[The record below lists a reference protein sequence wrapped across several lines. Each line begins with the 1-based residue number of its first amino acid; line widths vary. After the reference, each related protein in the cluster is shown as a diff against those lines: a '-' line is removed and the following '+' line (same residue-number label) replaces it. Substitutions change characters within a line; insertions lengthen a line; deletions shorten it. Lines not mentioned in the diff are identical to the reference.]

1 MYQKCLFKTFY
12 GLYNFSNVLKTS
24 KLQLQ
29 TRPTFTAIALPP
41 KLRRGRQVHSH
52 QALRTLELETLE
64 TQRFTSGREA
74 GRGREGER
82 KGERERERATQ
93 ERDREGESEREGKRE
108 REGEREGER
117 GGEREREREREREG
131 GRERDT

>member
-1 MYQKCLFKTFY
+1 MYQRCPFKTFY

-82 KGERERERATQ
+82 KGERERERESDTG
-93 ERDREGESEREGKRE
+93 ERQRGRERERGEERERGRERGRE
-108 REGEREGER
+108 REG
-117 GGEREREREREREG
+117 EREREREG
-131 GRERDT
+131 GRERET